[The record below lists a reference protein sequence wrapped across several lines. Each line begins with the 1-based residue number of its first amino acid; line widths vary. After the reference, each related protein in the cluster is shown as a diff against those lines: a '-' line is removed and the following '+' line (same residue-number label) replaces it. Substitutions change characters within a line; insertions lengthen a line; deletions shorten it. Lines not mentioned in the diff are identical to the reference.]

1 MSDWEQAVR
10 QLREQEQ
17 KQRKEADDAV
27 IKTIHEKLRKVQRET
42 KHDMTVIKVKMCIR
56 DRVKPV
62 HKSNVCVARFPVFFL
77 DVTLDDVEKI
87 SIVGVICLRGHILWL
102 YSNDQMIV
110 LK

>member
-42 KHDMTVIKVKMCIR
+42 KHDMTVIKVMIA
-56 DRVKPV
+56 VFG
-62 HKSNVCVARFPVFFL
+62 SVAIALPIIFRYFL
-77 DVTLDDVEKI
+77 
-87 SIVGVICLRGHILWL
+87 
-102 YSNDQMIV
+102 
-110 LK
+110 